1 MHFFPTILEAAKT
14 VWVTSLRRTLA
25 SYNRIPNALVA
36 ISKGTPVVKL
46 LQRNPPVL
54 NCGCQLTSL
63 LAVKRLRGYV
73 RVSQSSW
80 FEAGRRQVRSQ
91 IPLCYLVR
99 TSSEPTSV
107 MEFGFHIARQHSS
120 CTARYSDTDCSQH
133 SVVVVSSNLICI
145 APECQRLQRRWRTES
160 ALTLFDRRNNGI
172 QTVCSGFLLK
182 DTTRHGGTNPGKE
195 AEAYQI
201 TKLDSTADAEYVAN
215 LVDVDM
221 WL

>member
-80 FEAGRRQVRSQ
+80 FEAGSK
-91 IPLCYLVR
+91 LVADR
-99 TSSEPTSV
+99 FEAKFHYAIWYEP
-107 MEFGFHIARQHSS
+107 
-120 CTARYSDTDCSQH
+120 
-133 SVVVVSSNLICI
+133 
-145 APECQRLQRRWRTES
+145 APNQL
-160 ALTLFDRRNNGI
+160 A
-172 QTVCSGFLLK
+172 
-182 DTTRHGGTNPGKE
+182 
-195 AEAYQI
+195 
-201 TKLDSTADAEYVAN
+201 
-215 LVDVDM
+215 
-221 WL
+221 